1 MTVTDLKFTKTAFQV
16 TQLTKLQ
23 VSPVVLK
30 GRQQQLIAP
39 AVHAAKSS
47 GLQQRAARLK
57 SIKATHCS
65 RFQCIIPFI
74 LQLQQ
79 PSQV

>member
-1 MTVTDLKFTKTAFQV
+1 MQMTVTGLKFTMTAFQV

-23 VSPVVLK
+23 DMLK
-30 GRQQQLIAP
+30 QQQQQLIAP
-39 AVHAAKSS
+39 AVNAAKSS
-47 GLQQRAARLK
+47 GLQQHAAQLN

-74 LQLQQ
+74 LQLKQ